1 MSFILSSVENLI
13 IACSEIEHIEIHYS
27 IDCGINRE
35 V

>member
-1 MSFILSSVENLI
+1 MSFIVSSVENLI

-27 IDCGINRE
+27 IDSGIDRE